1 MNKIVALI
9 VAVVIVLFAASSMVF
24 VVDPRHMA
32 VVSARGDAAPTLA
45 GPGLHVKLPPPLQT
59 VTSVDARIQSL
70 DAPDEDRYAT
80 SDKTDLLV
88 NPVVKFRVSDP
99 VKLVTET
106 KGDVQSLPDRLAL
119 LTRGALGDAFA
130 KYTLTD
136 ALAKQDAI
144 ATQARDGMQKGAASL
159 GVDVVDVQFTRLD
172 FPAAMADSVYKRMIA
187 ARQQVANQERADG
200 AAEADRI
207 KADAAQQQQAV
218 LADAYKQAQSIK
230 GDGDGKAA
238 SIAADAYSRDPQFY
252 QFYQSMQAYKN
263 SFKPG
268 DVMVVDSSNDF
279 FRFMRGPD
287 GAAAAAVQSSSGAST
302 GARKH

>member
-1 MNKIVALI
+1 MNKIVALV

-59 VTSVDARIQSL
+59 VTSVDTRIQSL

-136 ALAKQDAI
+136 VLAKQDAI

-200 AAEADRI
+200 TAEADRI
-207 KADAAQQQQAV
+207 KADAAQQEQRFLPLHARAGRRSRRRSIV
-218 LADAYKQAQSIK
+218 FRRVDGRAQTLITGTPRHSDR
-230 GDGDGKAA
+230 GGL
-238 SIAADAYSRDPQFY
+238 IAW
-252 QFYQSMQAYKN
+252 
-263 SFKPG
+263 
-268 DVMVVDSSNDF
+268 
-279 FRFMRGPD
+279 
-287 GAAAAAVQSSSGAST
+287 T
-302 GARKH
+302 